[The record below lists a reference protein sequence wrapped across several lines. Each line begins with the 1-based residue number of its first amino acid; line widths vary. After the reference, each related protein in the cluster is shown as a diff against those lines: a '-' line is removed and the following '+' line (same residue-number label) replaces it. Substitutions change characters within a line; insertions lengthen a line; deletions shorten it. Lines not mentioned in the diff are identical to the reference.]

1 MRTSLTQQM
10 QRQIQLGDTVHETI
24 QISVTRKT
32 KNDLIWYGVI
42 NQVLIARGY
51 KQTRNTRWEGE
62 FIFDRE
68 ERFSIRTPAERAL
81 KEAIKVAGKRSVTIS
96 LVLGKFP
103 KYQLST
109 RDIFA
114 KYDIKHL
121 SYLKRL
127 TQSISIHIPPKNK
140 PRPKPKKLD
149 VYEVACLYR
158 DGLEVAVIAKKLR
171 TTQAQIYM
179 ILNNDIFNF

>member
-1 MRTSLTQQM
+1 M

-114 KYDIKHL
+114 KYD
-121 SYLKRL
+121 
-127 TQSISIHIPPKNK
+127 
-140 PRPKPKKLD
+140 
-149 VYEVACLYR
+149 
-158 DGLEVAVIAKKLR
+158 
-171 TTQAQIYM
+171 
-179 ILNNDIFNF
+179 